1 MYTTIYRCGLLGV
14 VTSCFLVALIV
25 YIKAYDDDKK
35 SAFLLVNTAT
45 GLWALCLFIFHIYPI
60 PQIFWLRFSH
70 LAAIFVPVTFIHFV
84 FILLDERSQRKKQL
98 TLFYLVAL
106 VLGLLSFTNLSIS
119 GVTHKEIMGYHLV
132 PGPVYKVFSAM
143 FFVLMFY
150 GFFLMIKAL
159 RKSSG
164 FRKNQIRYFLSGSI
178 LGFGGA
184 ISTFL
189 PLYNINIPPVG
200 ILVVPCYGIILAY
213 AMLKHRLM
221 DIRTIVSKGLIY
233 STITVLVLFLFVGF
247 AVIPYHRLIVP
258 NLKLLFFGL
267 GLCVFLVLMLVPLRG
282 KLEQLIENLI
292 FKRTRASYDALTR
305 GSQKLLT
312 ILDNKTL
319 SRFYVETVIQVTDA
333 NWGALWLLDEKN
345 GNYHLTDKVG
355 KRKDELWLNE
365 DSLLNQDLAFVNLI
379 KKERRLLL
387 REEVPPFSNNV
398 KNEDN
403 REDRLRRGDFSLI
416 IPLLFKDTLKGC
428 LFLGE
433 KESGDLFSSYELQAL
448 TLFSDQAA
456 IAFANAL
463 LFQRIQKMKEYNE
476 RIVSNVDSGL
486 MVVNGEGHITT
497 FNRRLEEMIALS
509 SNEVLRRTP
518 DVLPAPLDEII
529 LRCWQTQKPISIP
542 ELALKIGENDTLVVS
557 LNTSLIDENE
567 GRGGIVVI
575 LSDLTQVRRLEERIR
590 QADKVASIGSMV
602 SQLAHEIKNPLSS
615 IKTFTE
621 LLPEK
626 FQDEEFRKTFFSLV
640 SEEIK
645 RIDSLIT
652 RMLNLGRVDAAQ
664 YKEVSIQEVIK
675 DVLSSFN
682 LQLREHNARVN
693 LTHHGVLPLIWADP
707 QSLKE
712 VFSNILVNSIQAM
725 PQGGSINVS
734 TKKKK
739 DRGTGKA
746 LLEVSMTDE
755 GGGIPENY
763 LNRIFEPFFTTKQQG
778 SGLGLYICY
787 QIIKTHQG
795 EIKVRNTDSG
805 TNFTILLPIP
815 ENNTSSVDEKRK
827 IHDQRT
833 SYYP

>member
-1 MYTTIYRCGLLGV
+1 MYPTIYRCGLLGV
-14 VTSCFLVALIV
+14 ITSCFLVALIV

-45 GLWALCLFIFHIYPI
+45 GLWALCLFIFHIYPR

-84 FILLDERSQRKKQL
+84 FILLGERSQRKTQL
-98 TLFYLVAL
+98 TLFYLLAL

-132 PGPVYKVFSAM
+132 PGPAYKVFSAM

-150 GFFLMIKAL
+150 GFFLMSKAL

-164 FRKNQIRYFLSGSI
+164 LRKNQIRYFLSGSI

-189 PLYNINIPPVG
+189 PLYNINVPPVG
-200 ILVVPCYGIILAY
+200 ILAVPCYGIILAY

-233 STITVLVLFLFVGF
+233 STVTVLVVFLFLTFAVMPYYQPVAANFRLFLFF
-247 AVIPYHRLIVP
+247 
-258 NLKLLFFGL
+258 L
-267 GLCVFLVLMLVPLRG
+267 GVCFFLVLMLVPLRG

-292 FKRTRASYDALTR
+292 FKRTRASYDALTK

-319 SRFYVETVIQVTDA
+319 SSFFVETVVQATDA
-333 NWGALWLLDEKN
+333 IWGALWLVDEKS
-345 GNYHLTDKVG
+345 GNYHLVDKVG

-365 DSLLNQDLAFVNLI
+365 DSLLNQDLALVTLT

-387 REEVPPFSNNV
+387 REEVPPFFNNV

-403 REDRLRRGDFSLI
+403 IEDRLRTSDFSLI
-416 IPLLFKDTLKGC
+416 IPLLFKDSLQGC

-433 KESGDLFSSYELQAL
+433 KKSGDLFSSYELQAL

-456 IAFANAL
+456 IALANAQ

-476 RIVSNVDSGL
+476 RIVNNVDSGL
-486 MVVNGEGHITT
+486 MVVNGEGQITT
-497 FNRRLEEMIALS
+497 FNRKLEEMTALS
-509 SNEVLRRTP
+509 LNEVLQRTP
-518 DVLPAPLDEII
+518 EVLPSPLDEII
-529 LRCWQTQKPISIP
+529 LRCWQTKKPVSIP
-542 ELALKIGENDTLVVS
+542 ELTLKIGQNDTLVVS
-557 LNTSLIDENE
+557 LNTSLIDEKEE
-567 GRGGIVVI
+567 GGGGIVII
-575 LSDLTQVRRLEERIR
+575 LTDLTEVRRLEERIR
-590 QADKVASIGSMV
+590 QADKMASIGSMV

-664 YKEVSIQEVIK
+664 YKKVSIQEVLK

-682 LQLREHNARVN
+682 LQLREQNARVK
-693 LTHHGVLPLIWADP
+693 LTHDGVLPVIWADP

-725 PQGGSINVS
+725 PQGGVIDIS
-734 TKKKK
+734 TRRKK
-739 DRGTGKA
+739 DRGRGKA
-746 LLEVSMTDE
+746 LLEVSITDE
-755 GGGIPENY
+755 GGGIPEDY
-763 LNRIFEPFFTTKQQG
+763 LNRIFDPFFTTKQQG

-787 QIIKTHQG
+787 QIIKTHHG

-815 ENNTSSVDEKRK
+815 ENKASSVDEKRK
-827 IHDQRT
+827 IHG
-833 SYYP
+833 